1 MTKEFGVRHGKNQ
14 KLKRKLQA
22 RLCVLVIITLTCF
35 VLFLKLAFQGIPR
48 NRLYCDWRY

>member
-1 MTKEFGVRHGKNQ
+1 MTKEFGVCHGKNQ

-22 RLCVLVIITLTCF
+22 YVLVIITLTCF
-35 VLFLKLAFQGIPR
+35 VLFLKLAFQGIPG